1 MLYNVFGPNFRR
13 FGLFRF
19 WDGFFG
25 LCLGPV
31 DAVFAAEGRYRPVA
45 VEIVSRLILKRKR
58 EPFMG
63 RRNRLTSVVVG

>member
-13 FGLFRF
+13 FGFFRF

-31 DAVFAAEGRYRPVA
+31 VGIRNGVPGQNSIYFGLAERGLAGPGA
-45 VEIVSRLILKRKR
+45 GCLLLRLNHL
-58 EPFMG
+58 P
-63 RRNRLTSVVVG
+63 NA

>member
-19 WDGFFG
+19 WGGFFG

-31 DAVFAAEGRYRPVA
+31 VGVGNGVPGQNPIYLGLAERGRAGPGA
-45 VEIVSRLILKRKR
+45 GCLLLRLNHL
-58 EPFMG
+58 P
-63 RRNRLTSVVVG
+63 NA